1 MSDLRQ
7 SSRIRKPTFVEAR
20 QGATNKRSK
29 NSAPAKTLDPSSP
42 SVLEHF
48 HRYAVWQANRLVFRR
63 RVVATVVPDRQWPS
77 MWRARLPSGLVSDLA
92 NLSRAKD
99 AARTLAYQ
107 EAVSETLSKRR

>member
-1 MSDLRQ
+1 MSDLRR
-7 SSRIRKPTFVEAR
+7 SSRIHKPAYVGAR
-20 QGATNKRSK
+20 QGATNRRSK
-29 NSAPAKTLDPSSP
+29 NNVPAAALDPSSP

-48 HRYAVWQANRLVFRR
+48 HRDAVWQGNRLVFRR